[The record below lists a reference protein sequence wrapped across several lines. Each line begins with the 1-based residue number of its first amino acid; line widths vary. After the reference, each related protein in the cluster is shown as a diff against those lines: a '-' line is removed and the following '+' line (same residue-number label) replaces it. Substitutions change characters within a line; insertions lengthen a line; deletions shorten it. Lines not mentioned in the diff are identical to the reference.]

1 MGESP
6 SATLYT
12 VYTGLGSNLNRAGI
26 EYEKLNQ
33 LFVDKLSEFLE
44 ILM

>member
-1 MGESP
+1 MVK
-6 SATLYT
+6 AQVLRYTLF
-12 VYTGLGSNLNRAGI
+12 VQVKVPVSRAGI
-26 EYEKLNQ
+26 EYEKSNQ